1 MSGASISNSKNSKGN
16 SVTIVE
22 QIPTETIS
30 LSVKAPTALAPTALA
45 PTALAPTALAPT
57 QEPITVVTAPDISMQ
72 IHAIF
77 EQNKLGDLK
86 EFVRKRKCLNEF
98 NTVLMYL
105 FHVVQSAGILTTT
118 IAAGYDMK
126 ELIWIGV
133 GINIV
138 ASLINIFEK
147 TNLSISK
154 HLMKDIEAIRNGTF
168 VDESDVIE
176 PPAPPAK
183 TPLLSGNEKSSD

>member
-1 MSGASISNSKNSKGN
+1 MSSASNSKNLKGN
-16 SVTIVE
+16 NVSIVE
-22 QIPTETIS
+22 QVPTVTIPIS
-30 LSVKAPTALAPTALA
+30 LPVVPAPSVALATA
-45 PTALAPTALAPT
+45 T
-57 QEPITVVTAPDISMQ
+57 EPDISMQ
-72 IHAIF
+72 IQAIF

-168 VDESDVIE
+168 VDESDIIE

-183 TPLLSGNEKSSD
+183 TPLLSGNEKSVE

>member
-1 MSGASISNSKNSKGN
+1 MSGASNSNSKNSKT
-16 SVTIVE
+16 VTIVE
-22 QIPTETIS
+22 PLPTVTIP
-30 LSVKAPTALAPTALA
+30 LPVQAPVHVHAPIQA
-45 PTALAPTALAPT
+45 PL
-57 QEPITVVTAPDISMQ
+57 TVTSSDVSMQ
-72 IHAIF
+72 IQAIF

-168 VDESDVIE
+168 VDESDIIE

-183 TPLLSGNEKSSD
+183 TPLLSGNEKSEE

>member
-30 LSVKAPTALAPTALA
+30 LSVKAPLQAPLQ
-45 PTALAPTALAPT
+45 APT

-176 PPAPPAK
+176 PPVPPAK

>member
-1 MSGASISNSKNSKGN
+1 MSGASNSNSKNSK

-22 QIPTETIS
+22 SLPTAAIS
-30 LSVKAPTALAPTALA
+30 LPVSLPVPVK
-45 PTALAPTALAPT
+45 
-57 QEPITVVTAPDISMQ
+57 EPLTVVTAPDISMQ
-72 IHAIF
+72 IQAIF
-77 EQNKLGDLK
+77 EENKLGDLK

-126 ELIWIGV
+126 ELVWIGV

-147 TNLSISK
+147 TNVGISK
-154 HLMKDIEAIRNGTF
+154 RLLKDIEAIRDGTF
-168 VDESDVIE
+168 VDQSDVYE
-176 PPAPPAK
+176 PPAAK
-183 TPLLSGNEKSSD
+183 GDSKPLLDEKS

>member
-1 MSGASISNSKNSKGN
+1 MSGASISNSKNSKT
-16 SVTIVE
+16 VTIVE
-22 QIPTETIS
+22 SLPTVTIPLPVKMTLQEPFT
-30 LSVKAPTALAPTALA
+30 VKATT
-45 PTALAPTALAPT
+45 
-57 QEPITVVTAPDISMQ
+57 PDVSMQ
-72 IHAIF
+72 IQAIF

-183 TPLLSGNEKSSD
+183 TPLLSGNEKSEE

>member
-22 QIPTETIS
+22 QVPTETIP
-30 LSVKAPTALAPTALA
+30 LSVKAPLQ
-45 PTALAPTALAPT
+45 APT
-57 QEPITVVTAPDISMQ
+57 QEPFTVTTAPDISMQ

>member
-1 MSGASISNSKNSKGN
+1 MSGASNSKNSKGN

-22 QIPTETIS
+22 PVPTETIP
-30 LSVKAPTALAPTALA
+30 LSVKAPLQAPTALAPI
-45 PTALAPTALAPT
+45 
-57 QEPITVVTAPDISMQ
+57 QEPFTVIAIERDISTQ
-72 IHAIF
+72 IQAIF

>member
-1 MSGASISNSKNSKGN
+1 MSGASNSKNSKGN

-22 QIPTETIS
+22 PVPTETIP
-30 LSVKAPTALAPTALA
+30 LSVKAPLQAPL
-45 PTALAPTALAPT
+45 
-57 QEPITVVTAPDISMQ
+57 TVTSSDVSMQ
-72 IHAIF
+72 IQAIF

-168 VDESDVIE
+168 VDESDIIE
-176 PPAPPAK
+176 PPAPAAK

>member
-1 MSGASISNSKNSKGN
+1 MSGASNSNSKNSKT
-16 SVTIVE
+16 VTIVE
-22 QIPTETIS
+22 SLPSVTIP
-30 LSVKAPTALAPTALA
+30 LPVSVPVHAPIQAPLT
-45 PTALAPTALAPT
+45 
-57 QEPITVVTAPDISMQ
+57 VTAPDVSMQ
-72 IHAIF
+72 IQAIF
-77 EQNKLGDLK
+77 EENKLGDLK

-126 ELIWIGV
+126 ELVWIGV

-147 TNLSISK
+147 TNVGISK
-154 HLMKDIEAIRNGTF
+154 RLLKDIEAIRDGTF
-168 VDESDVIE
+168 VDQSDVYE
-176 PPAPPAK
+176 PPAAK
-183 TPLLSGNEKSSD
+183 GDSKPLLDEKS

>member
-1 MSGASISNSKNSKGN
+1 MSGASNSNSKNSKT
-16 SVTIVE
+16 VTIVE
-22 QIPTETIS
+22 TVPTVTIPLPVSVPVQEPFT
-30 LSVKAPTALAPTALA
+30 VKA
-45 PTALAPTALAPT
+45 
-57 QEPITVVTAPDISMQ
+57 TAPDVSMQ
-72 IHAIF
+72 IQAIF

-126 ELIWIGV
+126 ELVWIGV

-147 TNLSISK
+147 TNVGISK
-154 HLMKDIEAIRNGTF
+154 RLLKDIEAIRDGTF
-168 VDESDVIE
+168 VDQSDVYE
-176 PPAPPAK
+176 PPAAK
-183 TPLLSGNEKSSD
+183 GDSKPLLDEKS

>member
-1 MSGASISNSKNSKGN
+1 MSGASNSKNSKGN
-16 SVTIVE
+16 TVSIVEPLPTVTIS
-22 QIPTETIS
+22 IP
-30 LSVKAPTALAPTALA
+30 APTKVEAPALSLNTA
-45 PTALAPTALAPT
+45 TT
-57 QEPITVVTAPDISMQ
+57 PDISMQ
-72 IHAIF
+72 IQAIF

-183 TPLLSGNEKSSD
+183 TPLLSGNGNEKSEE

>member
-30 LSVKAPTALAPTALA
+30 LSVKAPLQ
-45 PTALAPTALAPT
+45 APTALAPT

-176 PPAPPAK
+176 PPVPPAK

>member
-1 MSGASISNSKNSKGN
+1 MSGASNSKNSKGN

-22 QIPTETIS
+22 PVPTETIP
-30 LSVKAPTALAPTALA
+30 LSVKAPLQAPLQAPTALAPI
-45 PTALAPTALAPT
+45 
-57 QEPITVVTAPDISMQ
+57 QEPFTVIAIERDISTQ
-72 IHAIF
+72 IQAIF

>member
-22 QIPTETIS
+22 QVPTETIP
-30 LSVKAPTALAPTALA
+30 LSVKAPTALAPT
-45 PTALAPTALAPT
+45 
-57 QEPITVVTAPDISMQ
+57 QEPFTVTTAPDISMQ

-168 VDESDVIE
+168 VDESDVI
-176 PPAPPAK
+176 
-183 TPLLSGNEKSSD
+183 

>member
-1 MSGASISNSKNSKGN
+1 MSGASISNSKNSKT
-16 SVTIVE
+16 VTIVE
-22 QIPTETIS
+22 TVPTVTIP
-30 LSVKAPTALAPTALA
+30 LPVSVPVHAPIQAPLT
-45 PTALAPTALAPT
+45 
-57 QEPITVVTAPDISMQ
+57 VTAPDISMQ
-72 IHAIF
+72 IQAIF

-168 VDESDVIE
+168 VDESDIIE

-183 TPLLSGNEKSSD
+183 TPLLSGNEKSEE

>member
-1 MSGASISNSKNSKGN
+1 MSGASNSNSKNSK

-22 QIPTETIS
+22 PIPTVTIP
-30 LSVKAPTALAPTALA
+30 LSIPVPVPVPVHVK
-45 PTALAPTALAPT
+45 
-57 QEPITVVTAPDISMQ
+57 EPFTVVTAPDISMQ
-72 IHAIF
+72 IQAIF

-183 TPLLSGNEKSSD
+183 TPLLSGNEKSEE